1 MSERIDQFCENLRI
15 KLTSID
21 NNMQELKA
29 KIDSKAQTAERE
41 VRTQLE
47 TVKKRIEQD
56 RTKLE
61 TAQAD
66 IKKWVDDF
74 KAAVNEKIVEW
85 KDKREKA
92 KLQSRAENAERYG
105 VAAAV
110 IALAAVDEA
119 EQAALEAWL
128 ARKDADTADETKAAE
143 FLTAMPREEVC
154 NLIRKY
160 VDPFRI
166 TKGKGFRLK
175 DFDPGDTC
183 GLQMDKAEAADLL
196 QAGTAWLAD
205 EQDTL
210 YAQDRWSLLL
220 VFQAMDAAGKDG
232 TIKHVMSGVNP
243 QGCQATSFKVPSSE
257 ELDHDFMWRYIRRL
271 PERGQIGIFNRSY
284 YEEVLVVR
292 VHPTPEAAEAAP
304 AARRQ
309 GDLGR
314 TAGRHRAF

>member
-47 TVKKRIEQD
+47 TVKKRLAQD

-74 KAAVNEKIVEW
+74 KAASNEKIVEW

-110 IALAAVDEA
+110 VALAAVDAA
-119 EQAALEAWL
+119 EQAGLEAWL
-128 ARKDADTADETKAAE
+128 ARKDAETADETKAA
-143 FLTAMPREEVC
+143 
-154 NLIRKY
+154 
-160 VDPFRI
+160 
-166 TKGKGFRLK
+166 
-175 DFDPGDTC
+175 
-183 GLQMDKAEAADLL
+183 
-196 QAGTAWLAD
+196 
-205 EQDTL
+205 
-210 YAQDRWSLLL
+210 
-220 VFQAMDAAGKDG
+220 
-232 TIKHVMSGVNP
+232 
-243 QGCQATSFKVPSSE
+243 
-257 ELDHDFMWRYIRRL
+257 
-271 PERGQIGIFNRSY
+271 
-284 YEEVLVVR
+284 
-292 VHPTPEAAEAAP
+292 
-304 AARRQ
+304 
-309 GDLGR
+309 
-314 TAGRHRAF
+314 

>member
-47 TVKKRIEQD
+47 TVKKRIAQN

-74 KAAVNEKIVEW
+74 KAASNEKIVEW

-92 KLQSRAENAERYG
+92 KLQSRAENAERYA

-128 ARKDADTADETKAAE
+128 ARKDAAAADETKAA
-143 FLTAMPREEVC
+143 
-154 NLIRKY
+154 
-160 VDPFRI
+160 
-166 TKGKGFRLK
+166 
-175 DFDPGDTC
+175 
-183 GLQMDKAEAADLL
+183 
-196 QAGTAWLAD
+196 
-205 EQDTL
+205 
-210 YAQDRWSLLL
+210 
-220 VFQAMDAAGKDG
+220 
-232 TIKHVMSGVNP
+232 
-243 QGCQATSFKVPSSE
+243 
-257 ELDHDFMWRYIRRL
+257 
-271 PERGQIGIFNRSY
+271 
-284 YEEVLVVR
+284 
-292 VHPTPEAAEAAP
+292 
-304 AARRQ
+304 
-309 GDLGR
+309 
-314 TAGRHRAF
+314 